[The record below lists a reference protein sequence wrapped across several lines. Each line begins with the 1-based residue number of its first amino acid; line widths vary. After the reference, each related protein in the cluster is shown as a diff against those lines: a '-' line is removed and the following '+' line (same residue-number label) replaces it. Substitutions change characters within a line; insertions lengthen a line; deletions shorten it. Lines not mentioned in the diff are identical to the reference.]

1 MEFKA
6 LHVNAL
12 TEEVATN
19 LEALLSELSGVE
31 QFQITPETQELRIV
45 FDESRIR
52 FQTLAEKMAKAGCS
66 LRDIDAALLL

>member
-6 LHVNAL
+6 LHVHAL
-12 TEEVATN
+12 TEEIAAN
-19 LEALLSELSGVE
+19 LEALLNSLPGVE
-31 QFQITPETQELRIV
+31 QFTITLETQELCIR

-52 FQTLAEKMAKAGCS
+52 FQSLAEKMAEAGCS

>member
-12 TEEVATN
+12 TEEVAAN
-19 LEALLSELSGVE
+19 LEALLSGLSGVE
-31 QFQITPETQELRIV
+31 QFQITPETQELHIV
-45 FDESRIR
+45 FDENQIR

>member
-6 LHVNAL
+6 LHVHAL
-12 TEEVATN
+12 TEEIAAN
-19 LEALLSELSGVE
+19 LEALLSSLPGVE
-31 QFQITPETQELRIV
+31 QFTITLETQELCIR

-52 FQTLAEKMAKAGCS
+52 FQSLAEKMAEAGCS

>member
-6 LHVNAL
+6 LHIPAL

-19 LEALLSELSGVE
+19 LEMLLSNLAGIE
-31 QFQITPETQELRIV
+31 QFAITLETRELYII
-45 FDESRIR
+45 FDEKQLH
-52 FQTLAEKMAKAGCS
+52 FQTLAQKMANAGCS

>member
-12 TEEVATN
+12 TEEVAAN
-19 LEALLSELSGVE
+19 LEALLSDLSGVE
-31 QFQITPETQELRIV
+31 QFQITPETQELHIV
-45 FDESRIR
+45 FDENQIR